1 MEVAV
6 LYEGFNA
13 MPEGVQVVLLAS
25 VSGVTDR
32 HVRISAVQGME
43 VFHVQGIGGGVTG
56 TLVEGIVQ
64 DELSVGTDLRV
75 VSGLELSV
83 PHVVFLHPH
92 ERGVRVCLG
101 VAVAPVKNLSLGF
114 IFPELFG
121 PCLPHAPDLGLHF
134 PVRIRSLQGFMYLL
148 QRPFHFLGGDILVS
162 DGSGVAQLLL
172 GDGLGVPPYLLK
184 LFRDSGDAGMYGF
197 APDERIAVGVRLHL
211 RPVGAS
217 HVQTYK
223 AFRHEELH
231 DGGKNSLE
239 HILQPAAA
247 ETVDGVMVRHPGT
260 GQPHEADVIAAEL
273 LDAAAGIDI
282 AQIGIYQNLQHHA
295 GMVRRTTFRGILTV
309 KLFKVYLLND
319 TVNNPDRIVLGNKI
333 A

>member
-1 MEVAV
+1 MEIVV
-6 LYEGFNA
+6 LYEGLNA
-13 MPEGVQVVLLAS
+13 VPEGVQVVLLAS
-25 VSGVTDR
+25 VPGVTDG
-32 HVRISAVQGME
+32 HVRISAVKGME

-83 PHVVFLHPH
+83 PHVVLLHPH
-92 ERGVRVCLG
+92 ERGVGVCLG
-101 VAVAPVKNLSLGF
+101 IAVAPVENLSLGF
-114 IFPELFG
+114 VSLQLFG
-121 PCLPHAPDLGLHF
+121 PCLPHAPDLGFHF
-134 PVRIRSLQGFMYLL
+134 PVRILSLQGFMYLF
-148 QRPFHFLGGDILVS
+148 QSPFHLLGGDVLIS

-184 LFRDSGDAGMYGF
+184 LFRDSGYAGVDGL

-211 RPVGAS
+211 RPVSTG

-231 DGGKNSLE
+231 DGGKDGLE
-239 HILQPAAA
+239 HILQTAAA
-247 ETVDGVMVRHPGT
+247 ETVDGVVVRNPGT

-282 AQIGIYQNLQHHA
+282 AQIGIHQNLQHHA
-295 GMVRRTTFRGILTV
+295 GMVGRTAFDRVLAV
-309 KLFKVYLLND
+309 KFFQADLFND
-319 TVNNPDRIVLGNKI
+319 TVNNPDRVVLGNKI

>member
-1 MEVAV
+1 MEIVV

-13 MPEGVQVVLLAS
+13 MPEGVQVVLLTS

-32 HVRISAVQGME
+32 DVRVSAVQGME

-83 PHVVFLHPH
+83 SHVVLLHPH
-92 ERGVRVCLG
+92 ERGVGVCLG
-101 VAVAPVKNLSLGF
+101 VAVAPVENLSLGF
-114 IFPELFG
+114 IFLQLFG
-121 PCLPHAPDLGLHF
+121 PCLLHAPNLGLHF

-148 QRPFHFLGGDILVS
+148 QRPFHLLGGDVLIS

-184 LFRDSGDAGMYGF
+184 LFRDSGDAGVDGL

-211 RPVGAS
+211 RPVSAG

-223 AFRHEELH
+223 AFRHKELH
-231 DGGKNSLE
+231 DGGKDGLE

-247 ETVDGVMVRHPGT
+247 ETVDGVVVRHPGT

-273 LDAAAGIDI
+273 LNAAAGIDI

-295 GMVRRTTFRGILTV
+295 GMVGRTAFDGVLAV
-309 KLFKVYLLND
+309 KFFQADLFNN
-319 TVNNPDRIVLGNKI
+319 TVNNPDRVVLGNKI

>member
-1 MEVAV
+1 MEIVV

-13 MPEGVQVVLLAS
+13 MPEGVQVVLLTS

-32 HVRISAVQGME
+32 DVRVSAVQGME

-75 VSGLELSV
+75 VSGLELPVS
-83 PHVVFLHPH
+83 HVVLLHPH
-92 ERGVRVCLG
+92 ERGVGVCLG
-101 VAVAPVKNLSLGF
+101 VAVAPVENLSLGF
-114 IFPELFG
+114 IFLQLFG
-121 PCLPHAPDLGLHF
+121 PCLLHAPNLGLHF

-148 QRPFHFLGGDILVS
+148 QRPFHLLGGDVLIS

-184 LFRDSGDAGMYGF
+184 LFRHSGDAGVDGL

-211 RPVGAS
+211 RPVSAG

-223 AFRHEELH
+223 AFRHKELH
-231 DGGKNSLE
+231 DGGKDGLE

-247 ETVDGVMVRHPGT
+247 ETVDGVVVRHPGT

-295 GMVRRTTFRGILTV
+295 GMIGRTAFDGVLAV
-309 KLFKVYLLND
+309 KFFQADLFNN
-319 TVNNPDRIVLGNKI
+319 TVNNPDRVVLGNKI

>member
-1 MEVAV
+1 
-6 LYEGFNA
+6 
-13 MPEGVQVVLLAS
+13 
-25 VSGVTDR
+25 
-32 HVRISAVQGME
+32 ME

-75 VSGLELSV
+75 VSGLELPVS
-83 PHVVFLHPH
+83 HVVLLHPH
-92 ERGVRVCLG
+92 ERGVGVCLG
-101 VAVAPVKNLSLGF
+101 VAVAPVENLSLGF
-114 IFPELFG
+114 IFLQLFG
-121 PCLPHAPDLGLHF
+121 PCLLHA
-134 PVRIRSLQGFMYLL
+134 
-148 QRPFHFLGGDILVS
+148 
-162 DGSGVAQLLL
+162 LL

-184 LFRDSGDAGMYGF
+184 LFRDSGDAGVDGL

-211 RPVGAS
+211 RPVSAG

-223 AFRHEELH
+223 AFRHKELH
-231 DGGKNSLE
+231 DGGKDGLE

-247 ETVDGVMVRHPGT
+247 ETVDGVVVRHPGT

-295 GMVRRTTFRGILTV
+295 GMIGRTAFDGVLAV
-309 KLFKVYLLND
+309 KFFQADLFNN
-319 TVNNPDRIVLGNKI
+319 TVNNPDRVVLGNKI

>member
-1 MEVAV
+1 MEIVV

-13 MPEGVQVVLLAS
+13 MPEGVQVVLLTS

-32 HVRISAVQGME
+32 DVRVSAVQGME

-75 VSGLELSV
+75 VSGLELPVS
-83 PHVVFLHPH
+83 HVVLLHPH
-92 ERGVRVCLG
+92 ERGVGVCLG
-101 VAVAPVKNLSLGF
+101 VAVAPVENLSLGF
-114 IFPELFG
+114 IFLQLFG
-121 PCLPHAPDLGLHF
+121 PCLLHAPNLGLHF

-148 QRPFHFLGGDILVS
+148 QRPFHLLGGDVLIS

-184 LFRDSGDAGMYGF
+184 LFRDSGDAGVDGL

-211 RPVGAS
+211 RPVSAG

-223 AFRHEELH
+223 AFRHKELH
-231 DGGKNSLE
+231 DGGKDGLE

-247 ETVDGVMVRHPGT
+247 ETVDGVVVRHPGT

-295 GMVRRTTFRGILTV
+295 GMVG
-309 KLFKVYLLND
+309 
-319 TVNNPDRIVLGNKI
+319 PDSL
-333 A
+333 

>member
-1 MEVAV
+1 MEIVV

-13 MPEGVQVVLLAS
+13 MPEGVQVVLLTS

-32 HVRISAVQGME
+32 DVRVSAVQGME

-75 VSGLELSV
+75 VSGLELPVS
-83 PHVVFLHPH
+83 HVVLLHPH
-92 ERGVRVCLG
+92 ERGVGVCLG
-101 VAVAPVKNLSLGF
+101 VAVAPVENLSLGF
-114 IFPELFG
+114 IFLQLFG
-121 PCLPHAPDLGLHF
+121 PCLLHAPNLGLHF

-148 QRPFHFLGGDILVS
+148 QRPFHLLGGDVLVS

-184 LFRDSGDAGMYGF
+184 LFRDSGDAGVDGL
-197 APDERIAVGVRLHL
+197 APDERITVGVCFHL
-211 RPVGAS
+211 RPVGAG

-223 AFRHEELH
+223 AFRHEELY
-231 DGGKNSLE
+231 DGGEDGLE

-247 ETVDGVMVRHPGT
+247 ETVDGVVVRSHIA
-260 GQPHEADVIAAEL
+260 GQPHEADVIAAKL
-273 LDAAAGIDI
+273 FDAAAGIDV

-295 GMVRRTTFRGILTV
+295 GMIGRTAFDGVLAV
-309 KLFKVYLLND
+309 KFFQADLFNN
-319 TVNNPDRIVLGNKI
+319 TVNNPDRVVLGNKI

>member
-1 MEVAV
+1 MEIVV

-13 MPEGVQVVLLAS
+13 MPEGVQVVLLTS

-32 HVRISAVQGME
+32 DVRVSAVQGME

-75 VSGLELSV
+75 VSGLELPVS
-83 PHVVFLHPH
+83 HVVLLHPH
-92 ERGVRVCLG
+92 ERGVGVCLG
-101 VAVAPVKNLSLGF
+101 VAVAPVENLSLGF
-114 IFPELFG
+114 IFLQLFG
-121 PCLPHAPDLGLHF
+121 PCLLHAPNLGLHF

-148 QRPFHFLGGDILVS
+148 QRPFHLLGGDVLIS

-184 LFRDSGDAGMYGF
+184 LFRDSGDAGVDGL
-197 APDERIAVGVRLHL
+197 ATDERIAVGVRLHL
-211 RPVGAS
+211 RPVSAG

-223 AFRHEELH
+223 AFRHKELH
-231 DGGKNSLE
+231 DGGKDGLE

-247 ETVDGVMVRHPGT
+247 ETVDGVVVRHPGT

-295 GMVRRTTFRGILTV
+295 GMIGRTAFDGVLAV
-309 KLFKVYLLND
+309 KFFQADLFND